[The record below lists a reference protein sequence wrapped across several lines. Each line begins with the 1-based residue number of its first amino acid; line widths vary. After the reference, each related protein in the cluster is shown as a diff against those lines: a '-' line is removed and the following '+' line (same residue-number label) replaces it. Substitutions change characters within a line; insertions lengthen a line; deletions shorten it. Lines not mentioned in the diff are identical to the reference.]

1 MNRIPEVIFYYS
13 DYQLINGGCIIGIG
27 KNHDYY
33 INQCT
38 KRNTLKSDFLTNK
51 EKLQMIFDIDKE
63 ALKKQFP
70 ELYYCILAVLDEDK
84 ISTPGDYFK
93 TDNS

>member
-1 MNRIPEVIFYYS
+1 M
-13 DYQLINGGCIIGIG
+13 GIG

-51 EKLQMIFDIDKE
+51 EKLKMIFDIDKE
-63 ALKKQFP
+63 TLKKQFP

-84 ISTPGDYFK
+84 ISTPVDYFK

>member
-1 MNRIPEVIFYYS
+1 M
-13 DYQLINGGCIIGIG
+13 GIS

-51 EKLQMIFDIDKE
+51 EKLQAIFDIDKE

-93 TDNS
+93 TDSF

>member
-1 MNRIPEVIFYYS
+1 MSIT
-13 DYQLINGGCIIGIG
+13 

-38 KRNTLKSDFLTNK
+38 KRSILKMESLSNK
-51 EKLQMIFDIDKE
+51 EKLQAIFDIDKE

-84 ISTPGDYFK
+84 ISVPGDYFK
-93 TDNS
+93 IDNF

>member
-1 MNRIPEVIFYYS
+1 MSIT
-13 DYQLINGGCIIGIG
+13 

-33 INQCT
+33 VNQCT

-51 EKLQMIFDIDKE
+51 EKLQAIFDIDKE

>member
-1 MNRIPEVIFYYS
+1 M
-13 DYQLINGGCIIGIG
+13 GIG

-38 KRNTLKSDFLTNK
+38 KRNTLKSDSITNK

-84 ISTPGDYFK
+84 ISSPGDYFK